1 MKLSLGFSP
10 CPNDT
15 FIFDAL
21 VNRKIDTGDFEFKVI
36 LEDVQTLNRW
46 AMEEK
51 LDISKISYGVWPL
64 LQKNYSL
71 LDSGG
76 ALGRGVGPLLISK
89 TNILLKD
96 IDQLTVA
103 IPGEQT
109 TANLLFT
116 MAFPEAKRKKFMIF
130 SQIESAVLDGAVDC
144 GVIIHENRFTYMQK
158 GLVKQIDLG
167 EYWEQ
172 KTKSP
177 IPLGGIVMRN
187 TFSDEERAEVD
198 RLIRDS
204 VAFAEAY
211 YPDLSDYVTQHAQE
225 MQESVMRQHIDLYV
239 NQFSLSLGEEGR
251 HAVDVLLDV
260 YNRMHTFS

>member
-21 VNRKIDTGDFEFKVI
+21 VNRKIDTGDFEFEVI

-46 AMEEK
+46 ALEKK
-51 LDISKISYGVWPL
+51 LDLSKISYGVWPL
-64 LQKNYSL
+64 VQDHYTL
-71 LDSGG
+71 LDAGG
-76 ALGRGVGPLLISK
+76 ALGKGVGPLLISR
-89 TNILLKD
+89 NQILLKD
-96 IDQLTVA
+96 IQQLTVA
-103 IPGEQT
+103 IPGEHT
-109 TANLLFT
+109 TAHMLFS
-116 MAFPEAKRKKFMIF
+116 MAFPQVRKKKFMIF
-130 SQIESAVLDGAVDC
+130 SQIEGAVLNGEVDC

-158 GLVKQIDLG
+158 GLIKQMDLG

-187 TFSDEERAEVD
+187 TFPEKDRSEID

-204 VAFAEAY
+204 VAYAEAY
-211 YPDLSDYVTQHAQE
+211 YPDLSDYVIQHAQE

-251 HAVDVLLDV
+251 RAVEVLLEV
-260 YNRMHTFS
+260 YKKMHS